1 MGVYQNAKVAG
12 DAWAGVTYLS
22 ISLSLNVLLTL
33 IIVIRL
39 IVHARNTRAA
49 LGMAGIGGLSK
60 AIVTMLVE
68 SCALYAVISL
78 LFLGLCGAGE
88 SSVVGFLLQILFQT
102 QVRAFP
108 RSRS

>member
-12 DAWAGVTYLS
+12 DAWASVTYLS

-49 LGMAGIGGLSK
+49 LGMAGIGGISK
-60 AIVTMLVE
+60 GGIRLIRTYCDY
-68 SCALYAVISL
+68 SC
-78 LFLGLCGAGE
+78 LFGAY
-88 SSVVGFLLQILFQT
+88 FLM
-102 QVRAFP
+102 VNAR
-108 RSRS
+108 

>member
-1 MGVYQNAKVAG
+1 M
-12 DAWAGVTYLS
+12 
-22 ISLSLNVLLTL
+22 
-33 IIVIRL
+33 
-39 IVHARNTRAA
+39 
-49 LGMAGIGGLSK
+49 GLSK
-60 AIVTMLVE
+60 AIVTMLIE